1 MKEKTNE
8 ALSLQTNGGNVVQF
22 NKNNNG
28 RDSFTFSVMGDKD
41 DYIETMKSILHYLSS
56 IDNDFD
62 NHNYRNLMCNLLESM
77 LPDASQIVSPATA
90 TLLEQLKSRKG
101 GTL

>member
-1 MKEKTNE
+1 MRTKENK
-8 ALSLQTNGGNVVQF
+8 AFSLQVNDVNAVYF
-22 NKNNNG
+22 IKNNNG

-101 GTL
+101 GAI